1 MSKANFKKNPKKEKG
16 IIPLE
21 NGWALIAP
29 IGVGDSTDL
38 LVAIGALVSLYAA
51 GGKENNLE
59 KQKLKT
65 MMAAYIDSIYDGKLP
80 EGLFVKKENKKDG
93 GTNNG
98 AK

>member
-1 MSKANFKKNPKKEKG
+1 MSKDTKYKNKKQQKG
-16 IIPLE
+16 IIPLA

-59 KQKLKT
+59 KQKLKD
-65 MMAAYIDSIYDGKLP
+65 MLSAYIDCIYEGKVP
-80 EGLFVKKENKKDG
+80 DGLFVKKDEKEGGKKN
-93 GTNNG
+93 GT
-98 AK
+98 K